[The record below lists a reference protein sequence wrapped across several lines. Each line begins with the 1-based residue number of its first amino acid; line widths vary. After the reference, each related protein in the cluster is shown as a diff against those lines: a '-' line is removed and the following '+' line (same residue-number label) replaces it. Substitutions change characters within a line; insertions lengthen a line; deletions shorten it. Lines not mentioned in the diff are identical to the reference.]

1 MLRPRRRPRST
12 RQGFPPDVLA
22 RNKVHFDEGAVGLVL
37 PVAIA
42 LGLGALAVLNLDGNE
57 TGRILS
63 WIFQPI
69 LLVAGGLVSFRQA
82 IAGRFLETAYRTSG
96 DRTLAAIDV
105 KAFVDAATDAFP
117 GWFLTAVLARF
128 VLVTVG
134 SPLIIILLA
143 MPSATAYFR

>member
-1 MLRPRRRPRST
+1 MGISKTDSALEATWSLLGQGRPGSVTLAAALQGLLAVTFLVMPILVYRHGGDAQAAAEAEVA

-69 LLVAGGLVSFRQA
+69 LLVAGGLVTFR
-82 IAGRFLETAYRTSG
+82 
-96 DRTLAAIDV
+96 
-105 KAFVDAATDAFP
+105 
-117 GWFLTAVLARF
+117 
-128 VLVTVG
+128 
-134 SPLIIILLA
+134 
-143 MPSATAYFR
+143 